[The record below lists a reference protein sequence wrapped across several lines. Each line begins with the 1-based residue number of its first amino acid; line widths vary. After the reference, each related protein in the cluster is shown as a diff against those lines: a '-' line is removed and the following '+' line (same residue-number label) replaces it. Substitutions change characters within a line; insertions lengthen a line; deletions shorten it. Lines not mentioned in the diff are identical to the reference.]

1 MTRMSLRDILP
12 GLLALTLGACALP
25 AARPAPYPPDAYA
38 HRVASS
44 HVVLYWNCVRPE
56 PGILRVEGVAQNPWS
71 SQEVRFLEVEVVGVN
86 NQERTVSHA
95 KGAAQD
101 ILIHT
106 NQFSRATGEWVVAA
120 GAALPS
126 RPRKRNDRHISP
138 VPLAGVVSGQSTHE
152 VGTEPRGAI
161 RNRAERSQAHGAF
174 RPVRRRSY
182 PRGFWLLLRRP
193 ERSHGTR
200 RANPARRPR
209 SPHE

>member
-1 MTRMSLRDILP
+1 MTRTSLRGMLP
-12 GLLALTLGACALP
+12 GLLALALGACALP

-106 NQFSRATGEWVVAA
+106 NQFSPFRMELRAA
-120 GAALPS
+120 GSEVWFDLYYEYRFQDVEMEA
-126 RPRKRNDRHISP
+126 R
-138 VPLAGVVSGQSTHE
+138 LAGPL
-152 VGTEPRGAI
+152 VGGPRRLAQTQ
-161 RNRAERSQAHGAF
+161 RFLARDACSETQHRAR
-174 RPVRRRSY
+174 
-182 PRGFWLLLRRP
+182 
-193 ERSHGTR
+193 
-200 RANPARRPR
+200 
-209 SPHE
+209 